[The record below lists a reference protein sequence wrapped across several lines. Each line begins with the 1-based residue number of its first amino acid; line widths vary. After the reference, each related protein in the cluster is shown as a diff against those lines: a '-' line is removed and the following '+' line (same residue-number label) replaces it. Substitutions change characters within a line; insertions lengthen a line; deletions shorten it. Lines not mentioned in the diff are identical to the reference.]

1 MVRGEV
7 IGRTITK
14 ALTVEA
20 RQHELFGI
28 DLGDGFR
35 RREAGLG
42 VLVFLATLPV
52 TYVIANATGFL
63 QKAPQF
69 AVPAMMLPGLVVVM
83 VGFLPSEANPR
94 RVYLTVAA
102 LTIRYLLVGHLP
114 IISLGAREPS
124 RLERLSLRDR
134 TLPAIAVVVNRVSQG
149 ARQMRTETRAVD
161 FTGPVE
167 PDVPAETFRVRQLG
181 YEATA
186 ALLAGLT
193 KKGPR
198 HG

>member
-1 MVRGEV
+1 MVRRQV

-20 RQHELFGI
+20 RQHELFGV

-52 TYVIANATGFL
+52 MYVLVSATGL
-63 QKAPQF
+63 LRAAPQF
-69 AVPAMMLPGLVVVM
+69 AVPAMALPGLFVVM
-83 VGFLPSEANPR
+83 VGFMPSEANPR
-94 RVYLTVAA
+94 RLYLTVAA

-134 TLPAIAVVVNRVSQG
+134 TRPAIAVAVNRMSQG
-149 ARQMRTETRAVD
+149 ARQMQAKPRDLD

-186 ALLAGLT
+186 ALLAGPT
-193 KKGPR
+193 KKGTR

>member
-1 MVRGEV
+1 M

-28 DLGDGFR
+28 DLGEGFR
-35 RREAGLG
+35 RREAGLA
-42 VLVFLATLPV
+42 VLVFLATLPAM
-52 TYVIANATGFL
+52 YVLVNATGL
-63 QKAPQF
+63 LRAAPQF
-69 AVPAMMLPGLVVVM
+69 AFPLMALPGIVVVM
-83 VGFLPSEANPR
+83 FGFLPSEANPR

-102 LTIRYLLVGHLP
+102 LSIRYLVVGHLP

-124 RLERLSLRDR
+124 RLERLNLRDR
-134 TLPAIAVVVNRVSQG
+134 ALPAVAVVVNRVSQG
-149 ARQMRTETRAVD
+149 ARQMRAEPRDLD

-167 PDVPAETFRVRQLG
+167 GEVPAETFRVRQLG

-186 ALLAGLT
+186 ALLAGPA
-193 KKGPR
+193 KKGKR